1 MGSVYECEPYLVSLR
16 VNFVPQ
22 NQSPFDICS
31 VERRLV
37 RGNEGEWTVEIGG
50 ELMNRPFQCGAI
62 TIGWSGD
69 EGPYHLL
76 LTPIEIRQHS
86 YNVSHCQAGESWSEK
101 CEGR

>member
-1 MGSVYECEPYLVSLR
+1 
-16 VNFVPQ
+16 
-22 NQSPFDICS
+22 
-31 VERRLV
+31 
-37 RGNEGEWTVEIGG
+37 
-50 ELMNRPFQCGAI
+50 MNRPFQCGAL

-86 YNVSHCQAGESWSEK
+86 YNVSHCQAGESWSET

>member
-1 MGSVYECEPYLVSLR
+1 
-16 VNFVPQ
+16 
-22 NQSPFDICS
+22 
-31 VERRLV
+31 
-37 RGNEGEWTVEIGG
+37 VEIEG

-86 YNVSHCQAGESWSEK
+86 YNVSPGRAERDERGESSELS
-101 CEGR
+101 EATGEIERSGIGGRPGNRTELTNRYGYLPSIMVQISIR